1 LGAPS
6 KNVFLLIPVEN
17 QVRELDPKL
26 LLACIAARRGV
37 PAVIGSRR
45 EIEFHM
51 SSFPRSIYLSK
62 GLKSGNGR
70 FFRILR
76 QLGHQVVAWDEEA
89 FVHLPADTYYSRRLS
104 PLAMQHVTHLFA
116 WGENNARLWRQY
128 PHLPSKTPIHVTGNP
143 RGDLLRSEMQPF
155 YKLEAEKIRDLYGDF
170 ILVNTNFNHVNAFS
184 PFQNL
189 FQPVK
194 TAQGEMK
201 FGEAAKGMSRAY
213 AEGLRDHKQ
222 AVFEDF
228 QRLIPFLDLAFAD
241 YTIVVRPHPTENQ
254 NVYHQLAA
262 RCQRVK
268 VTNEGNVVPWL
279 MVTRALVHNGCTT
292 GVEAFLMGVPAISY
306 RATINEEYD
315 DGFYRLPNRLSHQ
328 CFNQEE
334 LQEMLQRVLIGQL
347 GPAAGDERQALMADH
362 IAAQD
367 GALACE
373 RIMDVIEE
381 MIGDRLELPQTA
393 FKERLVGWVK
403 LTRRTWKKRLKAHLP
418 HSINKPEFQ
427 QHRYPGVPLA
437 DFQKRLKRYQE
448 LLGDRSELKVA
459 LISDHFF
466 KISAF

>member
-1 LGAPS
+1 
-6 KNVFLLIPVEN
+6 
-17 QVRELDPKL
+17 
-26 LLACIAARRGV
+26 
-37 PAVIGSRR
+37 
-45 EIEFHM
+45 
-51 SSFPRSIYLSK
+51 
-62 GLKSGNGR
+62 
-70 FFRILR
+70 
-76 QLGHQVVAWDEEA
+76 
-89 FVHLPADTYYSRRLS
+89 
-104 PLAMQHVTHLFA
+104 
-116 WGENNARLWRQY
+116 
-128 PHLPSKTPIHVTGNP
+128 
-143 RGDLLRSEMQPF
+143 
-155 YKLEAEKIRDLYGDF
+155 
-170 ILVNTNFNHVNAFS
+170 
-184 PFQNL
+184 
-189 FQPVK
+189 
-194 TAQGEMK
+194 
-201 FGEAAKGMSRAY
+201 
-213 AEGLRDHKQ
+213 
-222 AVFEDF
+222 
-228 QRLIPFLDLAFAD
+228 
-241 YTIVVRPHPTENQ
+241 
-254 NVYHQLAA
+254 
-262 RCQRVK
+262 
-268 VTNEGNVVPWL
+268 